1 MIASLQLQK
10 MSCYIYTA
18 FATLLCKHRHK
29 LKIHVEAA
37 LQAAWQESV
46 GFCTNF
52 CSHTQCMTAVYVMV
66 NKLCFHVWFSTQEAL
81 NALRAAFGQIK
92 DHVSR
97 LLVCVS
103 CSWVSFPD
111 QYCEMKPKDES
122 YFFFSC
128 IPIFRRQYKLLPSPG
143 LFLHKHVAK
152 IILLLSHVSKFVIY

>member
-122 YFFFSC
+122 YFFFHVFLFSEGNINSC
-128 IPIFRRQYKLLPSPG
+128 PHLGYFSINMLP
-143 LFLHKHVAK
+143 K
-152 IILLLSHVSKFVIY
+152 